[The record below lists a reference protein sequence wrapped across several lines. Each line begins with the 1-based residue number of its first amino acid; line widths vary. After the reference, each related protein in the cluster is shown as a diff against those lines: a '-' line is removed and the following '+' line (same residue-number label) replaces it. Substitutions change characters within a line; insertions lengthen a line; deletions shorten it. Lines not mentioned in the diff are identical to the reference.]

1 MRQAQGI
8 NAEKPLA
15 SLTTSREATSFGLFS
30 LLDRLEAYRT
40 TASLSNAGSR
50 VGQIRLGMPTHHRVK
65 IGLQF
70 GWLRDG
76 GGDLV
81 WTSVAKNFQAAD

>member
-1 MRQAQGI
+1 MPIHATVCLTHPTSLWTALWQSGLSEALPHRQAQGI

-40 TASLSNAGSR
+40 TG
-50 VGQIRLGMPTHHRVK
+50 
-65 IGLQF
+65 
-70 GWLRDG
+70 
-76 GGDLV
+76 
-81 WTSVAKNFQAAD
+81 FQPV